1 MAHEEEAAADL
12 VTGVLIVGGGQAA
25 VQLSSTLRDAGYDK
39 PITIVGDEPHLP
51 YQRPPLSKGYLL
63 GDEALGGLE
72 FRSSAFFSEN
82 GIGVLLGERVES
94 VERTAE
100 GAIVRTSAGRAITC
114 DRLVLAVGAS
124 PRRLPIPGAD
134 ADGVITL
141 RDAGDAVRLGE
152 RLAAAENVVVIG
164 GGFIGL
170 EVAASARKLGRH
182 VTVLE
187 AAPQLMGRAVGAETS
202 AYYLDATRRRGIDVT
217 LDARITGIRTGGDGE
232 VTGVELADGTVV
244 PAQLVALG
252 VGVAPRVELAE
263 QLGLEVDNGIVVDDH
278 SLASDGWTLAIGDCA
293 NLPSPYPVDPTL
305 TRVRLESVNNAVEQA
320 NHAAQTI
327 LGTPVAYRSVPW
339 FWSDQGDLKLQIA
352 GLSSGHDQVIVRGD
366 PAADRVTFLYLREGR
381 LIAADCVNSPADFAA
396 VRRALAGDVRVD
408 PARLADTSEKL
419 AVVLRDAVSA

>member
-1 MAHEEEAAADL
+1 MAYEPVEDADFD
-12 VTGVLIVGGGQAA
+12 TGVLIVGAGQAA
-25 VQLSSTLRDAGYDK
+25 VQLATTLRDAGYDQ

-63 GDEALGGLE
+63 GDQSLGGLE
-72 FRSSAFFSEN
+72 FRSSEFFSDS
-82 GIGVLLGERVES
+82 GIKVLMGERVES
-94 VERTAE
+94 AR
-100 GAIVRTSAGRAITC
+100 RTSIGGVVQTATGRTITC

-124 PRRLPIPGAD
+124 ARRLPLRGVD

-141 RDAGDAVRLGE
+141 RVAADAERLGA
-152 RLAAAENVVVIG
+152 RLAVADDVVVIG

-170 EVAASARKLGRH
+170 EVAASAKKLGRR

-202 AYYLDATRRRGIDVT
+202 AYYVGATRRRGIAVM
-217 LDARITGIRTGGDGE
+217 LDARIVGIRTGDNGE
-232 VTGVELADGTVV
+232 VSGVDLADGTMI
-244 PAQLVALG
+244 PAQLIALG
-252 VGVAPRVELAE
+252 VGVAPRVELAH
-263 QLGLEVDNGIVVDDH
+263 QLGLHVDNGIVVDDH
-278 SLASDGWTLAIGDCA
+278 SLASDGWTIAIGDCA
-293 NLPSPYPVDPTL
+293 NLPSPYPIDPLL

-327 LGTPVAYRSVPW
+327 LGAPVPYRSVPW

-352 GLSSGHDQVIVRGD
+352 GLSSGHDQVVVRGD
-366 PAADRVTFLYLREGR
+366 PGADRVAFLYLREGR

-408 PARLADTSEKL
+408 PRRLADTSQKL
-419 AVVLRDAVSA
+419 AVVLHDAVSA